1 MATQKQRGHF
11 FRLWAAAR
19 AEVCEG
25 FGLSSRVKDEER
37 DGRHRWIRQHTAG
50 RTEDI
55 NAVRPGN
62 EFSRLMLQTAL
73 AAGDYREAAYW
84 ELDVAKRWRWFME
97 NLVRQLG
104 EIARKP
110 AAWEYVQGIFAHLR
124 LPASWQDI
132 PEGDLENVWKML
144 DTHRRRLL
152 TRDHGWQGLRKS
164 DRDPLGFFAEAS
176 YVHNA
181 DGELGILWLD
191 KSRPSSETAEAW
203 TEESGETQ
211 ERVYQEVPA

>member
-1 MATQKQRGHF
+1 MASDKQRNQF
-11 FRLWAAAR
+11 FRLWAVAR
-19 AEVCEG
+19 AEICERYD
-25 FGLSSRVKDEER
+25 LCALVKDQER
-37 DGRHRWIRQHTAG
+37 EARHKWVMECTK

-62 EFSRLMLQTAL
+62 EYSRLMLQTAI
-73 AAGDYREAAYW
+73 AAGDYREAAFW

-124 LPASWQDI
+124 LPRSWQDI
-132 PEGDLENVWKML
+132 PEGELEKIWQML

-152 TRDHGWQGLRKS
+152 KRDHGWEGLRKS
-164 DRDPLGFFAEAS
+164 DTDPLGFFPEAE
-176 YVHNA
+176 YVYGA
-181 DGELGILWLD
+181 DGKLGLRWPEKVLAED
-191 KSRPSSETAEAW
+191 AESAEVEAEKAVTA
-203 TEESGETQ
+203 
-211 ERVYQEVPA
+211 